1 MPVGVSRAVLLA
13 APLTGALLL
22 SATAHAVEPNQGSAA
37 GLGATPPTT
46 REIIVSESE
55 RIGASMDANT
65 LFGKLVHRYRGMS
78 FYQDSVKLAHRT
90 VAPSSGI
97 KDDPTEPI
105 RSEQLID
112 CVVDGSYLDVVSSA
126 LGGGAS
132 CDARDVS
139 PIGRLAM
146 ARQLWTLPHLAL
158 RFADEPLRSMHGG
171 GDCGSLVPTRVEEVT
186 IDAKQLL
193 RLHLESE
200 HSNTTDPLAR
210 CEQATLDLYVNPA
223 SMLIERIEHSHGL
236 GEGLRYEATLEIRPS
251 RAVEEKPA
259 AAPPAA
265 TTPEPAAP
273 TGPRGPTID
282 PAPAPAS
289 SPVSNPVSSP
299 ASSGTK
305 PAPTQPELPSSK
317 RGPTVTID

>member
-1 MPVGVSRAVLLA
+1 MPVGDCRAVLPMAALAGAFLLA
-13 APLTGALLL
+13 AAAQAAEPSQGRGAD
-22 SATAHAVEPNQGSAA
+22 
-37 GLGATPPTT
+37 LGATPPTT

-90 VAPSSGI
+90 VAPSTG
-97 KDDPTEPI
+97 DTANPNEPI
-105 RSEQLID
+105 RSEQSID
-112 CVVDGSYLDVVSSA
+112 CVVDGSYLDVVSSV

-139 PIGRLAM
+139 PIGRLTM

-171 GDCGSLVPTRVEEVT
+171 GECGSLVPTRVEEVT
-186 IDAKQLL
+186 IDARQLL

-200 HSNTTDPLAR
+200 QSKATDPLAR
-210 CEQATLDLYVNPA
+210 CEQSTLDLYVNPA

-251 RAVEEKPA
+251 RAVEETSPGT
-259 AAPPAA
+259 PPTS

-273 TGPRGPTID
+273 TGPRGPTIGPTID
-282 PAPAPAS
+282 PAPASGPAS
-289 SPVSNPVSSP
+289 GPP
-299 ASSGTK
+299 SGDTK
-305 PAPTQPELPSSK
+305 LVPTAPETPTAK
-317 RGPTVTID
+317 RGPTVTVD